1 MENSALNK
9 YDGKYY
15 IGSVINEKEILT
27 VITGT
32 N

>member
-15 IGSVINEKEILT
+15 IGSVINEEILN